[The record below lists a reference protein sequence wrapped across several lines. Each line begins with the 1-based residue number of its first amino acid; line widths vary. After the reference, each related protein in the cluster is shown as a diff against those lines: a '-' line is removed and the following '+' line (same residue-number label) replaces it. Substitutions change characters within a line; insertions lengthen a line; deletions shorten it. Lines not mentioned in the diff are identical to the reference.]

1 MSRHN
6 YIGIKW
12 IKKNARE
19 LRSNLTYPE
28 KLLWNELRNRKFE
41 GLKFLRQHPILYKAD
56 FKGINY
62 FIADFYCHEK
72 KIVIEL
78 DGPIHEINPDYDSFR
93 DNEMNQMGITVIRI
107 QNSELENI
115 NTVLCKIR
123 TTLNLTHSF

>member
-78 DGPIHEINPDYDSFR
+78 DGPIHEINPD
-93 DNEMNQMGITVIRI
+93 
-107 QNSELENI
+107 
-115 NTVLCKIR
+115 
-123 TTLNLTHSF
+123 